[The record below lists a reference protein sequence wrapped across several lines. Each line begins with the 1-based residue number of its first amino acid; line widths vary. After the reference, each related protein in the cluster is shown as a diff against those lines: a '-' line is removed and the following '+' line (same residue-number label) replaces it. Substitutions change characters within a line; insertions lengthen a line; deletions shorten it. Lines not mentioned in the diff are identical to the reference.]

1 MEYNSYMIAK
11 FKIGRLNLQ
20 LVLRHRW
27 EDNGLISL
35 LDFKTQRLGLW
46 LRRDLVIGVRKRG
59 RAAFDQDNL
68 VSSWSL
74 GLDLIV
80 GRVWIGW
87 DLGARHFKLEEQ

>member
-1 MEYNSYMIAK
+1 M
-11 FKIGRLNLQ
+11 GRLNLQ
-20 LVLRHRW
+20 LVLKHRW
-27 EDNGLISL
+27 EDNGLISR

-46 LRRDLVIGVRKRG
+46 LRRDLVIGVRKQG

-68 VSSWSL
+68 VPSWSL

-87 DLGARHFKLEEQ
+87 DLGARRFKLEDQ